1 MQEAALKL
9 FQEQSNVKALQKSIE
24 AGMKAQAANRRM
36 RVQGSYDYESL
47 FLSIFKK
54 VLSF

>member
-1 MQEAALKL
+1 MQEAALKT

-36 RVQGSYDYESL
+36 RVQGSYDYESE
-47 FLSIFKK
+47 FFFK
-54 VLSF
+54 LCC